1 MPDPRN
7 SQGVIVKYIE
17 EGTNSDILQ
26 GDLLGVTLLE
36 IMGPVKRAKGCWECT
51 ILKVHSHREQKDSV
65 GNGITLEPVYSASS

>member
-1 MPDPRN
+1 MPGPRN
-7 SQGVIVKYIE
+7 SQGVVVKYIE
-17 EGTNSDILQ
+17 EGTNSDISQ

-51 ILKVHSHREQKDSV
+51 ILKDSHREQDSV